1 MASSEAFSDMRRP
14 YKQLRKQRSETEGE
28 KERYIHLNIEFQ
40 RIGRRDKKAFL
51 TDQCKE
57 TEGNNG
63 QGKTRDLIKKITDTK
78 GIFQAKMGKIK
89 DRNTMDLTEAEVIKR
104 RWQEYTEEL
113 YKKIFM
119 TQIIM
124 KV

>member
-1 MASSEAFSDMRRP
+1 M
-14 YKQLRKQRSETEGE
+14 
-28 KERYIHLNIEFQ
+28 NIEFQ
-40 RIGRRDKKAFL
+40 RIGRRDEKAFL

-63 QGKTRDLIKKITDTK
+63 MGKTRDLIKKVTHTK
-78 GIFQAKMGKIK
+78 GILQAKMGKIK
-89 DRNTMDLTEAEVIKR
+89 DRNIMYLTEAEDIKR
-104 RWQEYTEEL
+104 RWKEYTEEL
-113 YKKIFM
+113 YKQIFM

>member
-1 MASSEAFSDMRRP
+1 M
-14 YKQLRKQRSETEGE
+14 
-28 KERYIHLNIEFQ
+28 NIEFQ
-40 RIGRRDKKAFL
+40 RIGRRDEKAFL

-63 QGKTRDLIKKITDTK
+63 MGKTRDLIKKVTHTK
-78 GIFQAKMGKIK
+78 GILQAKMGKIK

-113 YKKIFM
+113 YKKGPTDPDNHDGM
-119 TQIIM
+119 
-124 KV
+124 VNLPRARHPGV